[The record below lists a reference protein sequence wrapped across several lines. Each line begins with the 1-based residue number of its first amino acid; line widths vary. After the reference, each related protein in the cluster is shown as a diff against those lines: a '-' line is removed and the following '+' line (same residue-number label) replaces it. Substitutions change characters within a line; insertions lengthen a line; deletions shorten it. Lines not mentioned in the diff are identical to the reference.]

1 MGNFLNSDVVQKSL
15 IEIDKLQNEI
25 YHALSTP
32 HLLVTKEERH
42 RQLDKLEMLLE
53 KQRIMHTR
61 IVLSDDPDAKRMKD
75 DFEETKIQL
84 GIPSELT
91 AEDVFLNTEK
101 MIERLRKNID
111 LGS

>member
-1 MGNFLNSDVVQKSL
+1 MGSFLDSDMVRKSL
-15 IEIDKLQNEI
+15 MEIDKLQNEI
-25 YHALSTP
+25 YFALATP
-32 HLLVTKEERH
+32 QLLSKEEKH
-42 RQLDKLEMLLE
+42 EQLDKLEVLLE

-61 IVLSDDPDAKRMKD
+61 ITLSDDPDAQRMKD
-75 DFEETKIQL
+75 DFEETKIMM

-101 MIERLRKNID
+101 MIEQLRKNID

>member
-1 MGNFLNSDVVQKSL
+1 MGSFLNSDMVIKSL
-15 IEIDKLQNEI
+15 MEIDKLQNEI
-25 YHALSTP
+25 YGALATP
-32 HLLVTKEERH
+32 QLLSKQEKHE
-42 RQLDKLEMLLE
+42 QLDKLEVLLE

-61 IVLSDDPDAKRMKD
+61 ITLSDDPDAKRMKD
-75 DFEETKIQL
+75 DFEETKIMM